1 MYINTCKRYDKIWSW
16 VLESDDSRRNRD
28 VKSFY
33 RNEKHRAGA
42 SSKLYRNGAHLSFP
56 PDLHREISPPRGLW
70 WSLRRPER
78 TGAKR
83 VADRGNIGSP
93 HWITSGEAIFRKS
106 ESNVTWRGESE
117 GIDVETVMSNR
128 YFYKYPRETSEKR
141 FGTQA
146 SCAARS
152 RNCIKFHKLFRCR
165 DSKVKALKWRGH
177 DKAGGPN
184 MTNDDSSISTELV
197 NAIIIMY
204 ARASLANK

>member
-1 MYINTCKRYDKIWSW
+1 MHCCHHVVIAHYWNMYINTCKRYDKIWSQ
-16 VLESDDSRRNRD
+16 VLESDDLRRNRD

-33 RNEKHRAGA
+33 RNEKHRVCA
-42 SSKLYRNGAHLSFP
+42 SSKLYTNGARRLSLFP
-56 PDLHREISPPRGLW
+56 PDLPREISPPRGLW

-128 YFYKYPRETSEKR
+128 YFY
-141 FGTQA
+141 
-146 SCAARS
+146 
-152 RNCIKFHKLFRCR
+152 
-165 DSKVKALKWRGH
+165 
-177 DKAGGPN
+177 
-184 MTNDDSSISTELV
+184 ISTNILLKPPKNVSESGRRAQRV
-197 NAIIIMY
+197 HAIALNFISFFAVVIP
-204 ARASLANK
+204 R